1 MKRRK
6 ISFPQDGLMT
16 AAREGSS
23 DATGL
28 PPVAATPQNG
38 PAAKADVPGGRAHAG
53 PQPVFIHSGDN
64 MHREV
69 D

>member
-1 MKRRK
+1 
-6 ISFPQDGLMT
+6 MT

-38 PAAKADVPGGRAHAG
+38 PAGKADVPGGRAHAG